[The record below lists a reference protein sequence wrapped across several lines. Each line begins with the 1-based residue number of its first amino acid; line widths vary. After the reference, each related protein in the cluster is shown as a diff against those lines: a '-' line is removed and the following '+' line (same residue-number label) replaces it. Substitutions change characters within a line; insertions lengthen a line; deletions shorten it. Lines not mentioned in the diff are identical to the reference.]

1 MVTKFVNCNCSC
13 TQNCLKGS
21 LERTWKQ
28 GMWELKDQNSSG
40 RILLR
45 KSSSA
50 SSFNH
55 LQVRDVHRQHSDTDL
70 ASYKEESDTDTEK
83 TTSDQSD
90 STTTSNTSNE
100 VMLCD
105 SVKKDKERKTS
116 KCWPKDWL
124 PLDCPGVRVIALNYT
139 TDPYLWRPVWINK
152 RCR

>member
-1 MVTKFVNCNCSC
+1 M
-13 TQNCLKGS
+13 
-21 LERTWKQ
+21 ERTWKQ

-70 ASYKEESDTDTEK
+70 TASYKEESDTDTEK
-83 TTSDQSD
+83 TTTDGGSD
-90 STTTSNTSNE
+90 TITGSNE
-100 VMLCD
+100 VVLCGRD
-105 SVKKDKERKTS
+105 KCDKDKTEKERKTS

>member
-1 MVTKFVNCNCSC
+1 M
-13 TQNCLKGS
+13 
-21 LERTWKQ
+21 ERTWKQ

-70 ASYKEESDTDTEK
+70 AASYKEESDTDTEK
-83 TTSDQSD
+83 TTTDGGND
-90 STTTSNTSNE
+90 TITGSNE
-100 VMLCD
+100 VVLCGREECD
-105 SVKKDKERKTS
+105 KDKKEKERKTS

>member
-1 MVTKFVNCNCSC
+1 
-13 TQNCLKGS
+13 
-21 LERTWKQ
+21 
-28 GMWELKDQNSSG
+28 MWELKDQNSSG

-70 ASYKEESDTDTEK
+70 VASQEESDTDTEK
-83 TTSDQSD
+83 TTTDGGSD
-90 STTTSNTSNE
+90 TITGSNE
-100 VMLCD
+100 VVLCGQEESEKD
-105 SVKKDKERKTS
+105 KKDKERKTS